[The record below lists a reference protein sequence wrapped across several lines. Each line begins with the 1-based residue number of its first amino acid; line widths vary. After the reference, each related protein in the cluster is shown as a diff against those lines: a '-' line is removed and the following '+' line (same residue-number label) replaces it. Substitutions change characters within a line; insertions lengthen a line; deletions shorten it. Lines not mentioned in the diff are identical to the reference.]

1 MRRMLAPE
9 PYAAPKPPP
18 ERWESNTMR
27 EALATGAPY
36 RRRDFKAVLF
46 DLDGVLTPT
55 AEVHR
60 DAWAQ
65 LFNGF
70 FAEAGV
76 TRPYTEDDYFAL
88 VDGRPRYE
96 GVAAVLADRG
106 IELPWGHD
114 TDAPGSTSI
123 CALGNRKNTVFR
135 AILHSTGI
143 EPYPGSLDYLRQI
156 QAAGLEVAVVSSS
169 RNAEEVLEAAG
180 LRDDFS
186 VVIGGLQAA
195 ARNLAGKPAPD
206 TFLAAASDLGWSPNE
221 CVVIEDAISGVQAAA
236 AGGFGMVIGVGR
248 DQPHRDLRD
257 AGADLVLDDLDELVN
272 QQARDDWELDAW
284 SYTREHPRPIDPGVE
299 QTIFSLGNG
308 FLGMRGDS
316 LGIGE
321 STEGMFI
328 NGLHETWKIR
338 HAESAFG
345 LAEAGQ
351 TMVAAP
357 DARTVRVYIN
367 DEALEIGRTEILKDE
382 LRLDFKDGTL
392 ISDTLW
398 RTAQGHRVMVRTRS
412 MVSFSERHL
421 ALFRIT
427 VRLLDAP
434 AHVFVQSALI
444 GQSNARPVPTPAES
458 DAGEVPFDPRK
469 SESSGEPSLLP
480 GGTRDKDGIAALSY
494 YVRGSNMS
502 VAAAISHVTRIAGE
516 TSDFVE
522 SSTVTP
528 ERVEHTVS
536 AYLEK
541 DEALH
546 IDKFA
551 SFHSSRRHDTAEMTS
566 RCVRALNHLVPRG
579 ADELFWA
586 QREFLTAFW
595 ENSDVVVHAADPL
608 LQRAV
613 RWNLFSLAQASAR
626 SDGLGISAKGVS
638 GTGYSGHYF
647 WDTEIYVLPFLTY
660 TNPQWARNALRA
672 RVSMIPA
679 ARRRAATL
687 NEHGILFP
695 WRTINGEEAS
705 AYYPAGTAQYH
716 INADVVY
723 SLARYVGASGDTGLL
738 LGGGAEIVVETARL
752 WNSLGFWRE
761 TSKGRSFHI
770 HGVTG
775 PDEYTAV
782 VNDNTFTN
790 VMARFNLSYAV
801 ELVGYL
807 AREFPEDHA
816 RIVEELGLGDSE
828 VRDWRD
834 AAAAMFIPFSKTV
847 GIHPQDAGFL
857 NREVWDM
864 PGTGPEHRPLL
875 LHFHPL
881 VIYRFQVLK
890 QADTVLALWLRSS
903 DFSAEQKRADFDYY
917 DPLTTGDSTL
927 SATVQAI
934 LAAEVGYRDLAY
946 DYFEHALNVDL
957 LNLHGNAADGV
968 HVASTGGVWAALVYG
983 FAGLRDDTGA
993 WLFDPRLPEDWEGLE
1008 FNLRRND
1015 SSVHFHLTADA
1026 LTASLRAGDDEV
1038 HFSVRGA
1045 AHAVSPQHPVVS
1057 VQLHGQGPVL
1067 RGEPSI
1073 EAVFALQRDDGSPL
1087 TSSIKKLTHE
1097 EELANEPPITIIG

>member
-1 MRRMLAPE
+1 
-9 PYAAPKPPP
+9 
-18 ERWESNTMR
+18 MR
-27 EALATGAPY
+27 EALAVGAAY

-60 DAWAQ
+60 KAWQQ
-65 LFNGF
+65 LFENF
-70 FAEAGV
+70 FTETGV
-76 TRPYTEDDYFAL
+76 ERPYTENDYFGL
-88 VDGRPRYE
+88 LDGRPRYE

-106 IELPWGHD
+106 IELPWGES
-114 TDAPGSTSI
+114 TDEPGSGSV
-123 CALGNRKNTVFR
+123 CALGNAKNSVFR
-135 AILHSTGI
+135 EILHKTGI
-143 EPYPGSLDYLRQI
+143 EPYPGSVAYLRHI

-169 RNAEEVLEAAG
+169 RNAHDVLEAAG
-180 LRDDFS
+180 LRGEFS
-186 VVIGGLQAA
+186 VVVGGDEASKRALP
-195 ARNLAGKPAPD
+195 GKPAPD
-206 TFLAAASDLGWSPNE
+206 TFLAAAADLGWSANE
-221 CVVIEDAISGVQAAA
+221 CVVIEDAISGVRAAA
-236 AGGFGMVIGVGR
+236 AGEFGLVVGVTR
-248 DQPHRDLRD
+248 DQPAEALRE
-257 AGADLVLDDLDELVN
+257 AGADLVVNDLQELVN
-272 QQARDDWELDAW
+272 QDARDDFNLDAW
-284 SYTREHPRPIDPGVE
+284 SYTREHPRPVDPAEE

-328 NGLHETWKIR
+328 NGLHETWTIR

-345 LAEAGQ
+345 LAETGQ
-351 TMVAAP
+351 TMVPAP

-367 DEALEIGRTEILKDE
+367 DEALEIGRTEILKDD

-398 RTAQGHRVMVRTRS
+398 RTAEGHRVMVRTRS
-412 MVSFSERHL
+412 MISFSERHL
-421 ALFRIT
+421 ALFRVT

-444 GQSNARPVPTPAES
+444 GQTRNAPVPTPAES

-469 SESSGEPSLLP
+469 SQRSDEESLSP
-480 GGTRDKDGIAALSY
+480 GGTWDKDGICALGY
-494 YVRGSNMS
+494 YVRGSNMAVS
-502 VAAAISHVTRIAGE
+502 TAIAHVVRIAGDTTE
-516 TSDFVE
+516 IEEQSSVSDD
-522 SSTVTP
+522 
-528 ERVEHTVS
+528 RVEHTVS
-536 AYLEK
+536 AYLQA

-551 SFHSSRRHDTAEMTS
+551 SFASSRRHDTTEMTN
-566 RCVRALNHLVPRG
+566 RAVRALKHLVPRG

-586 QREFLTAFW
+586 QREFLTEFW
-595 ENSDVVVHAADPL
+595 NNADVVVHTDPL
-608 LQRAV
+608 LQRAI
-613 RWNLFSLAQASAR
+613 RWNIYALAQASAR

-638 GTGYSGHYF
+638 GNGYSGHYF

-761 TSKGRSFHI
+761 ASNGRSFHI

-782 VNDNTFTN
+782 VNNNTFTN
-790 VMARFNLSYAV
+790 VMARFNLNYAV
-801 ELVGYL
+801 QVMDFL
-807 AREFPEDHA
+807 AREFPEDHT
-816 RIVEELGLGDSE
+816 RIIEELAVSE
-828 VRDWRD
+828 REIRDWKD
-834 AAAAMFIPFSKTV
+834 AAMAMFIPFSETV
-847 GIHPQDAGFL
+847 GIHPQDEGFL
-857 NREVWDM
+857 DREVWDM
-864 PGTGPEHRPLL
+864 KGTAPEHHPLL

-890 QADTVLALWLRSS
+890 QADTVMALWLRSS
-903 DFSAEQKRADFDYY
+903 DFTPEQKRADFDYY
-917 DPLTTGDSTL
+917 DPITTGDSTL
-927 SATVQAI
+927 SATVQSI
-934 LAAEVGYRDLAY
+934 LAAEVGYADLALS
-946 DYFEHALNVDL
+946 YFEHALNVDL
-957 LNLHGNAADGV
+957 LNLHGNSADGV

-983 FAGLRDDTGA
+983 FGGLRDDTGE
-993 WLFDPRLPEDWEGLE
+993 WLFDPRLPVGWDGLE
-1008 FNLRRND
+1008 FSLRREGA
-1015 SSVHFHLTADA
+1015 SVHFVLTADVF
-1026 LTASLRAGDDEV
+1026 TASLRQGDLEIT
-1038 HFSVRGA
+1038 FWVRG
-1045 AHAVSPQHPVVS
+1045 VPYTLSPEHPQCS
-1057 VQLHGQGPVL
+1057 IALEDQGPVL
-1067 RGEPSI
+1067 QGEPSI
-1073 EAVFALQRDDGSPL
+1073 EAVYAAQREDGSPL
-1087 TSSIKKLTHE
+1087 TSSIKKLTRD
-1097 EELANEPPITIIG
+1097 EELATEPPLTIIG

>member
-1 MRRMLAPE
+1 
-9 PYAAPKPPP
+9 
-18 ERWESNTMR
+18 MR

-60 DAWAQ
+60 VAWAE
-65 LFNGF
+65 LFDGF
-70 FAEAGV
+70 FAEAGI
-76 TRPYTEDDYFAL
+76 TRSYTLEDYFAL

-106 IELPWGHD
+106 IELPWGKD
-114 TDAPGSTSI
+114 TDAPGTTSV

-135 AILHSTGI
+135 KILHETGI
-143 EPYPGSLDYLRQI
+143 EAYPGSLAYLRQV
-156 QAAGLEVAVVSSS
+156 QKAGLEVAVVSSS

-186 VVIGGLQAA
+186 VVIGGLQAT

-206 TFLAAASDLGWSPNE
+206 TFLAAARDLGWSPNE
-221 CVVIEDAISGVQAAA
+221 CVVFEDAVSGVQSAA
-236 AGGFGMVIGVGR
+236 AGEFGMVVGVAR
-248 DQPHRDLRD
+248 DQPAEVLRA
-257 AGADLVLDDLDELVN
+257 AGADIVVADLDELVS
-272 QQARDDWELDAW
+272 QKARDDFELDTW
-284 SYTREHPRPIDPGVE
+284 SYTRVHPRPIDPSVE
-299 QTIFSLGNG
+299 RTIFSLGNG
-308 FLGMRGDS
+308 FLGMQGDS
-316 LGIGE
+316 LGTGE

-345 LAEAGQ
+345 LAETGQ
-351 TMVAAP
+351 TMVPAP

-382 LRLDFKDGTL
+382 LRVDFKDGTL
-392 ISDTLW
+392 VSDTTW
-398 RTAQGHRVMVRTRS
+398 RTAEGHRVLVRTRS
-412 MVSFSERHL
+412 MVSFTERHL
-421 ALFRIT
+421 ALFRVT

-434 AHVFVQSALI
+434 AHVFVQSALV
-444 GQSNARPVPTPAES
+444 GQSRTRPVPTPAEA
-458 DAGEVPFDPRK
+458 DAREGAFDPRK
-469 SESSGEPSLLP
+469 SVKSEMESLMP
-480 GGTRDKDGIAALSY
+480 GGTREEDGVFALSY

-502 VAAAISHVTRIAGE
+502 VAAAIAHETRIAGGTTE
-516 TSDFVE
+516 FTE
-522 SSTVTP
+522 HSTVTDD
-528 ERVEHTVS
+528 RVEHTVS

-551 SFHSSRRHDTAEMTS
+551 SFHTSRRHDTAEMLT
-566 RCVRALNHLVPRG
+566 RCVRALHHLVPRG
-579 ADELFWA
+579 ADDLFWE
-586 QREFLTAFW
+586 QREFLDAFW
-595 ENSDVVVHAADPL
+595 EASDVVVHAHPL
-608 LQRAV
+608 LQRAI
-613 RWNLFSLAQASAR
+613 RWNLFALAQASAR

-638 GTGYSGHYF
+638 GNGYSGHYF

-672 RVSMIPA
+672 RVAMIPA

-738 LGGGAEIVVETARL
+738 LAGGAEIVVETARL

-761 TSKGRSFHI
+761 TSSGRTFHI

-790 VMARFNLSYAV
+790 VMARFNLNYAV
-801 ELVGYL
+801 RLMSYL
-807 AREFPEDHA
+807 ATDFPDDYA
-816 RIVEELGLGDSE
+816 RIVDELVISE
-828 VRDWRD
+828 TEMRDWAE
-834 AAAAMFIPFSKTV
+834 AAEAMFIPFSESV

-857 NREVWDM
+857 NREVWDV
-864 PGTGPEHRPLL
+864 PGTGAEHRPLL

-903 DFSAEQKRADFDYY
+903 DFTAEQKRADFDYY

-934 LAAEVGYRDLAY
+934 LAAEVGYGDLAY

-983 FAGLRDDTGA
+983 FAGLRDDTGS
-993 WLFDPRLPEDWEGLE
+993 WQFDPRLPAGWDGLE

-1015 SSVHFHLTADA
+1015 ASVHFHLTID
-1026 LTASLRAGDDEV
+1026 TFSASLRSGEEKIS
-1038 HFSVRGA
+1038 FSVRGEECS
-1045 AHAVSPQHPVVS
+1045 VSPEDPEFTIK
-1057 VQLHGQGPVL
+1057 LHGQGPVL
-1067 RGEPSI
+1067 EGEPHI

-1087 TSSIKKLTHE
+1087 ISSKKLTRD
-1097 EELANEPPITIIG
+1097 EELAKEPPITIIN

>member
-1 MRRMLAPE
+1 MSETPGTT
-9 PYAAPKPPP
+9 AA
-18 ERWESNTMR
+18 
-27 EALATGAPY
+27 Y

-65 LFNGF
+65 LFEAF

-76 TRPYTEDDYFAL
+76 TRPYTQEDYFAL
-88 VDGRPRYE
+88 LDGRPRYE
-96 GVAAVLADRG
+96 GVAAVLEDRG
-106 IELPWGHD
+106 ITLPWGQG
-114 TDAPGSTSI
+114 TDAPGSSTV
-123 CALGNRKNTVFR
+123 CALGNRKNEVFR
-135 AILHSTGI
+135 AILAESGI
-143 EPYPGSLDYLRQI
+143 TPYPGSVDYLRQV

-169 RNAEEVLEAAG
+169 RNAEDVLQAAG
-180 LRDDFS
+180 LRDEFS
-186 VVIGGLQAA
+186 VVMGGQQAA
-195 ARNLAGKPAPD
+195 ARGLAGKPSPD
-206 TFLAAASDLGWSPNE
+206 TFLAAASDLGWSPSE
-221 CVVIEDAISGVQAAA
+221 CVVFEDAISGVQAAA
-236 AGGFGMVIGVGR
+236 AGGFGLVVGVGR
-248 DQPHRDLRD
+248 DQPLAALSA
-257 AGADLVLDDLDELVN
+257 AGADLVISDLGEMVT
-272 QQARDDWELDAW
+272 QEAREGFDLDAW
-284 SYTREHPRPIDPGVE
+284 SYTRVHPRPVDPSVE

-308 FLGMRGDS
+308 FLGLRGDS

-321 STEGMFI
+321 CTEGMFI
-328 NGLHETWKIR
+328 NGLHETWTIR

-398 RTAQGHRVMVRTRS
+398 RTAEGHRVMVRTRS

-421 ALFRIT
+421 ALFRTT

-444 GQSNARPVPTPAES
+444 GSSNAPPVPTPAEA
-458 DAGEVPFDPRK
+458 DAGETPFDPRK
-469 SESSGEPSLLP
+469 SVRSDEESLVP
-480 GGTRDKDGIAALSY
+480 GGTLEQDGIAALSY

-502 VAAAISHVTRIAGE
+502 VSAAVSHVTRIAGM
-516 TSDFVE
+516 TTDFTE
-522 SSTVTP
+522 SATVND

-551 SFHSSRRHDTAEMTS
+551 SFHSSRRHDTSEMTS

-579 ADELFWA
+579 ADELFAA
-586 QREFLTAFW
+586 QREFLTKFW
-595 ENSDVVVHAADPL
+595 NDSDVVVHADPL
-608 LQRAV
+608 LQRAI
-613 RWNLFSLAQASAR
+613 RWNIYALAQASAR

-638 GTGYSGHYF
+638 GNGYSGHYF

-723 SLARYVGASGDTGLL
+723 SLARYVSMSGDTGLL

-752 WNSLGFWRE
+752 WNSLGFWRRSRE
-761 TSKGRSFHI
+761 GRSFHI

-790 VMARFNLSYAV
+790 VMARFNLNYAV
-801 ELVGYL
+801 ETLGYL
-807 AREFPEDHA
+807 GREFPEEHA
-816 RIVEELGLGDSE
+816 RIVEELSIGDRE
-828 VRDWRD
+828 IHDWAD
-834 AAAAMFIPFSKTV
+834 AAAAMFIPFSESV

-857 NREVWDM
+857 NREVWDV
-864 PGTGPEHRPLL
+864 PGTGAEHRPLL

-903 DFSAEQKRADFDYY
+903 DFTAEQKRADFDYY

-934 LAAEVGYRDLAY
+934 LAAEVGYADLAY

-983 FAGLRDDTGA
+983 FAGLRDDTGE
-993 WLFDPRLPEDWEGLE
+993 WLFDPRLPVGWEGME
-1008 FNLRRND
+1008 FTLRYNE
-1015 SSVHFHLTADA
+1015 SSVHFLLSVDAFTA
-1026 LTASLRAGDDEV
+1026 TLRDGEAEV
-1038 HFSVRGA
+1038 GFWVRGESCII
-1045 AHAVSPQHPVVS
+1045 SPDSPVITVA
-1057 VQLHGQGPVL
+1057 LDGQGPVVE
-1067 RGEPSI
+1067 GEPGI

-1087 TSSIKKLTHE
+1087 TSSIRKLTE
-1097 EELANEPPITIIG
+1097 KEELASEPPIIVIG